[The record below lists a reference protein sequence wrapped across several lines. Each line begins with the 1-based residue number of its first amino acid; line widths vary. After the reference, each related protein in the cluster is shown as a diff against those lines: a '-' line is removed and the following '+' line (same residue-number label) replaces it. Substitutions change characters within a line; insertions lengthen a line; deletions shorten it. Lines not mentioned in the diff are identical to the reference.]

1 MATSKFDESLK
12 AKGIARLI
20 YPDASDKKL
29 SEYAKVLREKNDLKI
44 GQAIGAG
51 TDVKLGKGIKYN
63 PAPAG
68 SRGASEVITGPDANA
83 NAFEGLN
90 ILDDPLYQEALRAYY
105 NESYIP
111 GLTQSQFGIGQSR
124 NAMVENDLSRSQA
137 QREAIQ
143 RTAGNYASRG
153 FRSPKMVT
161 KDFSKIQGATAAQ
174 KRAEEASIAAQQNQQ
189 DVLYGAGGSDL
200 PSFLKDPTRYG
211 SIGAG
216 ARRAS
221 LSNLSQLSDQY
232 RQLGLGY

>member
-1 MATSKFDESLK
+1 MATTQFDSSKK
-12 AKGIARLI
+12 ALGIARLL
-20 YPDASDKKL
+20 YPEASDKKQR
-29 SEYAKVLREKNDLKI
+29 EYATFLRQKNDLKV
-44 GQAIGAG
+44 GQVIGAG
-51 TDVKLGKGIKYN
+51 TDVKLGKGIQYN

-68 SRGASEVITGPDANA
+68 SRGASEVITRPDANA

-90 ILDDPLYQEALRAYY
+90 ILDDPLYQEALRSYY

-153 FRSPKMVT
+153 FKSPKMVT
-161 KDFSKIQGATAAQ
+161 KDFAQIQGNTAAQ
-174 KRAEEASIAAQQNQQ
+174 KRAEEASIARMQNEQ
-189 DVLYGAGGSDL
+189 DVLYGAGGTDL
-200 PSFLKDPTRYG
+200 QSFLKDPTRYG

-221 LSNLSQLSDQY
+221 LANLPQLAEKY
-232 RQLGLGY
+232 KNLGLGY

>member
-12 AKGIARLI
+12 AKGVARLL
-20 YPDASDKKL
+20 YPDASDAKL
-29 SEYAKVLREKNDLKI
+29 SEYAKFLREKNDLKV
-44 GQAIGAG
+44 GQAIAAG
-51 TDVKLGKGIKYN
+51 SNVKLGKGIKYN
-63 PAPAG
+63 PAPEG
-68 SRGASEVITGPDANA
+68 SRGPSEVITRPDANA

-90 ILDDPLYQEALRAYY
+90 ILNDPLYQEALRSYY

-161 KDFSKIQGATAAQ
+161 KDFSQIQGATAAQ
-174 KRAEEASIAAQQNQQ
+174 KRAEQSAIAAQQNQQ
-189 DVLYGAGGSDL
+189 DVLYGDGGADL

-211 SIGAG
+211 SVGAG

-232 RQLGLGY
+232 KTLGLGY